1 MKKPYIIGL
10 KFDTWRNEIWFSAED
25 DAETEKKWEEAV
37 KGLEEI
43 GNTCTSSNEFLPAAV
58 EYFEEKGFSRIQ
70 R

>member
-25 DAETEKKWEEAV
+25 DEETEKKWNEAV
-37 KGLEEI
+37 NGLASVGE
-43 GNTCTSSNEFLPAAV
+43 NCTSSNEFLSEAV